1 MASLNCTQDNGQWRK
16 KRPPVADRV
25 KEADIPQKW
34 TNVGEKSFAFQ
45 TWGVE
50 AQGCVIK

>member
-1 MASLNCTQDNGQWRK
+1 MTVEEKETPGGGQRK
-16 KRPPVADRV
+16 G
-25 KEADIPQKW
+25 ADIPQKW